1 MTSNNKAKKAV
12 SGPTKGLRFSRETTR
27 LLEAWLYAHRANP
40 YPTKKDFHDFQQA
53 TGCSIAQL
61 KTWFVNNRSRKLWRG
76 RRQQQATASHQQG
89 KEQHP
94 QQMLVSADGPP
105 QVQLAQLQAALTESR
120 GPKMQHLQQPQALSV
135 NNGPPLLQY
144 VRQLQALA
152 AENIALDPRPV
163 MNTRIV
169 PNNNN
174 VIGDQVGNLPW
185 HRLLAQA
192 TDRKLSLSS
201 ERSAAALLQYLQR
214 QQQPLSAAP
223 LLLQNH
229 TFATK
234 KSAMD
239 SHVYPSASFGTGT
252 TDELG
257 YAQNR
262 LTNLLHLPSS
272 PAVVQQ
278 PAHGDLNQQQRVAAL
293 LQYLLRY
300 SSST

>member
-53 TGCSIAQL
+53 TGCSTAQL

-76 RRQQQATASHQQG
+76 RRHQATTSHQQG

-120 GPKMQHLQQPQALSV
+120 GPKMQHLQQPQALSSV

-192 TDRKLSLSS
+192 TDRKLGIISS

-214 QQQPLSAAP
+214 QQPLSAP

-229 TFATK
+229 TFATH
-234 KSAMD
+234 KSAMN
-239 SHVYPSASFGTGT
+239 SHAYLSASFGTGT

-257 YAQNR
+257 YAQKR
-262 LTNLLHLPSS
+262 LTNLLHPPSS
-272 PAVVQQ
+272 PAMQQ
-278 PAHGDLNQQQRVAAL
+278 PAHGELNQQQRVAAL
-293 LQYLLRY
+293 LQYLLRCS